1 MRDCRKVAARVCVG
15 FTAFLIAAATAS
27 AQTPE
32 GFYKGRTISILM
44 GTGPGGSYDI
54 YGRVIAAHI
63 ARHIPGN
70 PNIIVEHMPGA
81 GGANAGNFIFG
92 PAPQDGSK
100 ILLSHSLPLVEA
112 LSPGPGIRFKSREFQ
127 WLGAYDE
134 IVQVMAIWNTV
145 GVKTIDDLKSK
156 DFVVG
161 SMGTQHLTYQWATLL
176 KSAIDAKFRVI
187 SGYKSGGSLNV
198 AMEKGEINCWTASW
212 ENLVASRPQWLKDKQ
227 ITMPVV
233 FTLERTK
240 DLPDVPT
247 LIEISKGE
255 TREIAELLSSGT
267 PMARALLVGPKVP
280 ADRVAALR
288 KAMADLMKDKDFIA
302 EAEKRKLGLNYR
314 TPDQVAKLVDKIVL
328 AKPEFLAKV
337 RKAVSPPAK

>member
-1 MRDCRKVAARVCVG
+1 MFRLLVAARLTC
-15 FTAFLIAAATAS
+15 IAAGAMLAS
-27 AQTPE
+27 ISTTGAQTPE
-32 GFYKGRTISILM
+32 AFYKGRTISILM

-54 YGRVIAAHI
+54 YGRVIAAHMT
-63 ARHIPGN
+63 RHIPGH

-81 GGANAGNFIFG
+81 GGANAGTFIFG

-100 ILLSHSLPLVEA
+100 ILLSHALPLVEA

-134 IVQVMAIWNTV
+134 IVQVMAIWNSA
-145 GVKTIDDLKSK
+145 GVNSLADLKAK

-161 SMGTQHLTYQWATLL
+161 SMGTQHLTHQWALLL
-176 KSAIDAKFRVI
+176 KAALDAKFRVI
-187 SGYKSGGSLNV
+187 SGYKSGGSLNL
-198 AMEKGEINCWTASW
+198 AMEKGEINSWTASW
-212 ENLVASRPQWLKDKQ
+212 ENLVASRPQWLKNKQ

-247 LIEISKGE
+247 LIEISQGE
-255 TREIAELLSSGT
+255 TREIAELLSAGT

-288 KAMADLMKDKDFIA
+288 KAMADMMKDKAFIA
-302 EAEKRKLGLNYR
+302 EAVNRKLSLRYR
-314 TPDQVAKLVDKIVL
+314 TPEEVAKLVDKIVL
-328 AKPEFLAKV
+328 AKPEFLARV
-337 RKAVSPPAK
+337 RAVVSPPAK